1 MGGDELQDGRQGV
14 PGNLP
19 HRDLTFGTAAQLT
32 SEEEEE
38 KNDGGGARATTIM
51 GGDELQDGRQGVP
64 AWDGLQDGP
73 STMALPL
80 RDLTFG
86 TATQL
91 TSEEEEEKNDGG
103 GARATTIMGGDELQD
118 GRQGI
123 PAWDGLQDGPSTVAR
138 GGGAAFVPAT
148 ATATSSCIS
157 NQKSD
162 GCSPAIFGDTDLMR
176 PLLPLC
182 DLTFGTAA
190 QLTSEEEENNDG
202 LAAQRATDKKEKK
215 NARNRERAK
224 RNRMNRRFQAQ
235 IDHGFNEKRE
245 IFNGSIGGMD
255 IERTIA
261 RKDLEITEVT
271 QLSEMKEITGYGSRG
286 NGMPR
291 FRGAIVAEEHGRHT
305 RYIGVPEGRFMRHD
319 PCWAKHGSHKTAKWL
334 LAFRKTGVVDNMVI
348 IAWESKPNEWALV
361 HESRTLDFSS
371 VQQNSRPT
379 AGPKRFEP
387 GASDMLRKT
396 TPVLSK
402 DARSYYEFYRSDDF
416 KSNEKHYT
424 VRQLRLL
431 GNQCW
436 REIKIEERNHETKVH
451 KLKNMH
457 AEEIMIRSCQLG
469 SWTPLS
475 EEIRQDIEQSPPPRD
490 PGHKNED
497 EKKKYEEEMREYE
510 EYEKKLISDA
520 VKAYEA
526 MAKTPNPH
534 RPIKTRPLSDEQL
547 ELSLIHD
554 VIRGNVKGSLGIKV
568 DAELGLSKDTSGTKY
583 MDLLVHNVGEMTIQ
597 IREAEGKTHRKTKRK
612 PCKFKGCGN
621 LAWNG
626 GGGKCYLHTPLPKR
640 MCCQC
645 KTRTKKYA
653 GGLCEHCRGPRTGE
667 LGTVF
672 CPVCGVRAPVRPGS
686 KCKKCIGGSLSG
698 SKRKKVKK
706 AAKWSDLSERSSFS
720 GRASWG
726 GKAAKLG
733 GD

>member
-1 MGGDELQDGRQGV
+1 MDAPNHDTEILT
-14 PGNLP
+14 LP
-19 HRDLTFGTAAQLT
+19 R
-32 SEEEEE
+32 
-38 KNDGGGARATTIM
+38 
-51 GGDELQDGRQGVP
+51 
-64 AWDGLQDGP
+64 
-73 STMALPL
+73 LPL
-80 RDLTFG
+80 SYPKFDAAALSGLNVLVCAAMRVT
-86 TATQL
+86 
-91 TSEEEEEKNDGG
+91 EINEK
-103 GARATTIMGGDELQD
+103 
-118 GRQGI
+118 
-123 PAWDGLQDGPSTVAR
+123 
-138 GGGAAFVPAT
+138 
-148 ATATSSCIS
+148 
-157 NQKSD
+157 QKA
-162 GCSPAIFGDTDLMR
+162 C
-176 PLLPLC
+176 
-182 DLTFGTAA
+182 A
-190 QLTSEEEENNDG
+190 QK
-202 LAAQRATDKKEKK
+202 RVRKWRMDK
-215 NARNRERAK
+215 
-224 RNRMNRRFQAQ
+224 RFRSQ
-235 IDHGFNEKRE
+235 IDEDFLPVERE
-245 IFNGSIGGMD
+245 IFVGSIGGMNT
-255 IERTIA
+255 EKTIA
-261 RKDLEITEVT
+261 KEDVEIIKVT
-271 QLSEMKEITGYGSRG
+271 QHSEMKQIIGWGAPGKGR
-286 NGMPR
+286 PR
-291 FRGAIVAEEHGRHT
+291 FKGAIVAQNDAHGT

-319 PCWAKHGSHKTAKWL
+319 PCFAQHGKHESAQFVH
-334 LAFRKTGVVDNMVI
+334 AFRKTGVVDNMVI
-348 IAWESKPNEWALV
+348 IAWESKPSEWAVV
-361 HESRTLDFSS
+361 HESRTLDFSLL
-371 VQQNSRPT
+371 QQNSRHT
-379 AGPKRFEP
+379 AWPKRFEP

-416 KSNEKHYT
+416 KSNKKHYT
-424 VRQLRLL
+424 VRQLKLL
-431 GNQCW
+431 GDQCW
-436 REIKIEERNHETKVH
+436 REIKMEERNHETKVH

-457 AEEIMIRSCQLG
+457 AEEIMIRFYG
-469 SWTPLS
+469 SWKPLS

-520 VKAYEA
+520 VKAYKA
-526 MAKTPNPH
+526 KAKTPNPH
-534 RPIKTRPLSDEQL
+534 RPIKTTPLSLEQL

-583 MDLLVHNVGEMTIQ
+583 MDLLVRNVGEMTIQ
-597 IREAEGKTHRKTKRK
+597 NREAEGKTHRKTKRK

-686 KCKKCIGGSLSG
+686 RCKKCIGGSLSG

>member
-1 MGGDELQDGRQGV
+1 
-14 PGNLP
+14 
-19 HRDLTFGTAAQLT
+19 
-32 SEEEEE
+32 
-38 KNDGGGARATTIM
+38 
-51 GGDELQDGRQGVP
+51 
-64 AWDGLQDGP
+64 
-73 STMALPL
+73 
-80 RDLTFG
+80 
-86 TATQL
+86 
-91 TSEEEEEKNDGG
+91 
-103 GARATTIMGGDELQD
+103 
-118 GRQGI
+118 
-123 PAWDGLQDGPSTVAR
+123 
-138 GGGAAFVPAT
+138 
-148 ATATSSCIS
+148 
-157 NQKSD
+157 
-162 GCSPAIFGDTDLMR
+162 
-176 PLLPLC
+176 
-182 DLTFGTAA
+182 
-190 QLTSEEEENNDG
+190 
-202 LAAQRATDKKEKK
+202 
-215 NARNRERAK
+215 
-224 RNRMNRRFQAQ
+224 
-235 IDHGFNEKRE
+235 
-245 IFNGSIGGMD
+245 
-255 IERTIA
+255 
-261 RKDLEITEVT
+261 
-271 QLSEMKEITGYGSRG
+271 
-286 NGMPR
+286 MPR
-291 FRGAIVAEEHGRHT
+291 FCGAIVAEEHGRHT

-361 HESRTLDFSS
+361 HESRTLDFPS

-457 AEEIMIRSCQLG
+457 AEEIMIRFYTIRSFG

-475 EEIRQDIEQSPPPRD
+475 EEIRQDIGQSPPPRD

-554 VIRGNVKGSLGIKV
+554 IIRGNIKGSLGKTV
-568 DAELGLSKDTSGTKY
+568 DAQLGLSKDTSGTKY
-583 MDLLVHNVGEMTIQ
+583 MHLMVRNVGEMTIQ
-597 IREAEGKTHRKTKRK
+597 NRESKDKATRKAKRK
-612 PCKFKGCGN
+612 LCKSEGCGKFS
-621 LAWNG
+621 WNG
-626 GGGKCYLHTPLPKR
+626 GGGFCYVHTELSKR
-640 MCCQC
+640 LCCQC

-653 GGLCEHCRGPRTGE
+653 GGLCGPCKVSKDRTIKDESGAS
-667 LGTVF
+667 F
-672 CPVCGVRAPVRPGS
+672 CPGCRVRETVRPGS
-686 KCKKCIGGSLSG
+686 RCKKCIGVNLSG
-698 SKRKKVKK
+698 SMRKKAKK
-706 AAKWSDLSERSSFS
+706 AAKWSNHWTEQATHHHRQIGDDFFPMVPCS
-720 GRASWG
+720 GACQAG
-726 GKAAKLG
+726 
-733 GD
+733 